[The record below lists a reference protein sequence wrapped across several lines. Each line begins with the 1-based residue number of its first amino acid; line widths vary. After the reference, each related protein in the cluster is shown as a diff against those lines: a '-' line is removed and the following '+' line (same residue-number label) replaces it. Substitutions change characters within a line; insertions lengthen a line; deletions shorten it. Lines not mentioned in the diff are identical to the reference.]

1 MGLTVKSDDKGV
13 KVIRKDR
20 ETKNGG
26 KFATYSLMVSS
37 KDMDGNWVNG
47 FIDCQFKKGVEI
59 ANKTK
64 IQINNAFYVVNEYN
78 GNKYTKIMILDY
90 QVLEEGEQVTTQQP
104 LGGAE
109 EFMTIP
115 MGIDDELPFV

>member
-20 ETKNGG
+20 ETKSGG

-37 KDMDGNWVNG
+37 KDIDGNWVNG

-64 IQINNAFYVVNEYN
+64 IKINNAFYVVNEYN

-90 QVLEEGEQVTTQQP
+90 EVLEEGEQVQTTT
-104 LGGAE
+104 GGE
-109 EFMTIP
+109 DFLVIP
-115 MGIDDELPFV
+115 DGIDEELPFC